1 MKNHDALEVIQLM
14 ENYHISPDIL
24 REHILSLQFNP
35 KKEDLMSGLGINF
48 NKDPKIK
55 AKITREF
62 NSKNKSSV
70 K

>member
-1 MKNHDALEVIQLM
+1 
-14 ENYHISPDIL
+14 
-24 REHILSLQFNP
+24 
-35 KKEDLMSGLGINF
+35 MSGIGINF